1 MYHHRRVTCPK
12 CDLIAER
19 TIGTELFG
27 SPYRVCKHCKGVY
40 FDPEYQEKAMAVFN
54 DKGWTFD
61 IWLIP
66 AFLVF
71 NGLLLY
77 FIIGSVRA
85 ESLPRTTYGMIAFF
99 TVLILSTLIDIGV
112 IRIVLINIHAE
123 EYHKK
128 QIDKLEAGPVEWD
141 DDLAES
147 MKRMSDRGYLDV
159 LRARGVAVP
168 EYFYK
173 RVGSRPGSFVEPEG
187 VVEVKN
193 AIRWEAEF

>member
-1 MYHHRRVTCPK
+1 MTEHRSVTCPK

-19 TIGTELFG
+19 TIGFEQTG
-27 SPYRVCKHCKGVY
+27 SPYRVCKHCKRVY
-40 FDPEYQEKAMAVFN
+40 FDPGYQEKAIAVFN

-71 NGLLLY
+71 NGLLAY
-77 FIIGSVRA
+77 FIISYIRAGSI
-85 ESLPRTTYGMIAFF
+85 PRDPVGLIAFLF
-99 TVLILSTLIDIGV
+99 VLVYTILLDIGV
-112 IRIVLINIHAE
+112 IRVVLINIHAE
-123 EYHKK
+123 EYHQK

-147 MKRMSDRGYLDV
+147 MKRMSDRGYLDA

-187 VVEVKN
+187 VVEVKEE
-193 AIRWEAEF
+193 RKWTS